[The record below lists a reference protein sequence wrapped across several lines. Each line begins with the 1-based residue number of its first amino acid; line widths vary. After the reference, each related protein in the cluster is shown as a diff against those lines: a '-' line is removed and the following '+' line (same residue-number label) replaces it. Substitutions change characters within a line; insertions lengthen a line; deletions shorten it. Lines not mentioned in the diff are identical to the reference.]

1 VDITRVVHSRHEG
14 CFTALAGRVT
24 LAAMTSTSTPAL
36 SVRSP
41 ADLIAAVPY
50 LLGFHPADS
59 VVAVAVRG
67 PRVVF
72 AARGDLPPPGAAPHE
87 RDGLAAHVASVVG
100 RQGATGVMVVGY
112 GAAAQVTPA
121 VDALLAAL
129 RRADLQVL
137 EALRVTDGRFWS
149 YLCER
154 ADCCPPDGTAC
165 DPTSSPLAAAASYA
179 GHVALPDRAALV
191 AQVDAAEYADR
202 EPMRQATE
210 RARRRLRD
218 LVEHAPPAD
227 VLGRRGLRLAGQA
240 VVREAL
246 ERYRSG
252 GRFTDDEVAWLTV
265 LLAHLPV
272 RDHAWE
278 QITDDECHV
287 TLWLDVV
294 RRAVPD
300 YLAAPASLLS
310 FAAWRQGQGA
320 LASVAVER
328 ALLVAPAYSMA
339 RLMDEVLRHGL
350 PPSAL
355 VDWRPTRSGRPARS
369 RPGRRRPSRLNR

>member
-1 VDITRVVHSRHEG
+1 
-14 CFTALAGRVT
+14 
-24 LAAMTSTSTPAL
+24 MTSTSAPPDL

-41 ADLIAAVPY
+41 ADLIAAIPY

-67 PRVVF
+67 PRIVF
-72 AARGDLPPPGAAPHE
+72 AARGDLPPPGAGPEE
-87 RDGLAAHVASVVG
+87 RDGLANQVASVVG
-100 RQGATGVMVVGY
+100 RQGATAVMVVGY
-112 GAAAQVTPA
+112 GAAARVTPA
-121 VDALLAAL
+121 VDALLAAF
-129 RRADLQVL
+129 RRTDLQVL
-137 EALRVTDGRFWS
+137 EALRVTDGRYWS

-154 ADCCPPDGTAC
+154 ADCCPPDGTPC

-179 GHVALPDRAALV
+179 GQVALPDRAALV
-191 AQVDAAEYADR
+191 AQVDVADRADR
-202 EPMRQATE
+202 EPMRRATE
-210 RARRRLRD
+210 RAGQRLRD

-227 VLGRRGLRLAGQA
+227 LLGRRELRLAGQTA
-240 VVREAL
+240 VREAL
-246 ERYRSG
+246 ERCRSG
-252 GRFTDDEVAWLTV
+252 GRLTDAEVAWLTV
-265 LLAHLPV
+265 LLVHLPV

-294 RRAVPD
+294 RRAAPD
-300 YLAAPASLLS
+300 FLAAPASLLS

-328 ALLVAPAYSMA
+328 ALRAAPDYSMA

-355 VDWRPTRSGRPARS
+355 AEWRPARTGRPARS
-369 RPGRRRPSRLNR
+369 RPGRRRPSRLKR

>member
-1 VDITRVVHSRHEG
+1 MEG
-14 CFTALAGRVT
+14 CFTRLAGRSR
-24 LAAMTSTSTPAL
+24 LAAMTSTSAPAL

-72 AARGDLPPPGAAPHE
+72 AARGDVPPPGASPHE
-87 RDGLAAHVASVVG
+87 RDGLAAQIASVVG
-100 RQGATGVMVVGY
+100 RQGATAVMVVGY
-112 GAAAQVTPA
+112 GAAARVTPA
-121 VDALLAAL
+121 VDALLAAF

-137 EALRVTDGRFWS
+137 EALRVTDGRYWS

-179 GHVALPDRAALV
+179 GQVALPDRAALV

-202 EPMRQATE
+202 EPMRRATE
-210 RARRRLRD
+210 RAGHRLRD
-218 LVEHAPPAD
+218 LVEAAPPAD
-227 VLGRRGLRLAGQA
+227 LLGRRALRLAGHA
-240 VVREAL
+240 AVREAL
-246 ERYRSG
+246 GRYRSC
-252 GRFTDDEVAWLTV
+252 GRLTDDEVAWLSV
-265 LLAHLPV
+265 LLMHLPV
-272 RDHAWE
+272 RDQAWE

-294 RRAVPD
+294 RRAAPD
-300 YLAAPASLLS
+300 FLAAPACLLS

-328 ALLVAPAYSMA
+328 ALLVAPDYSMA

-355 VDWRPTRSGRPARS
+355 ADWRPARSGRPARS
-369 RPGRRRPSRLNR
+369 RPGRRRRGGLKR